1 MLMRSILID
10 HAAQMLKV
18 SRRTIYNRIRDGR
31 LETVRTAG
39 GTRRVLLESL
49 EALLAR
55 GDGAFRD
62 PGAGA
67 SGTGPSAKS
76 PAP

>member
-1 MLMRSILID
+1 MRSILID

-31 LETVRTAG
+31 LETVRTVG
-39 GTRRVLLESL
+39 GTQRVLLESI
-49 EALLAR
+49 EALIPR
-55 GDGAFRD
+55 GDEAFRA